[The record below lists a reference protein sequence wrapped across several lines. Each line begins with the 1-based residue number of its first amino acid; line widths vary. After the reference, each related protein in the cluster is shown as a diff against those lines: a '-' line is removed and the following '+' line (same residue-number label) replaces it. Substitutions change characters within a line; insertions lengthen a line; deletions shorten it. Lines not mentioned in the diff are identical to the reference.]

1 MAVVAN
7 TTTENPFGLSDS
19 EAARV
24 RINALRILFTLKA
37 EQDNIEGKIRVREIP
52 IKQTATH

>member
-1 MAVVAN
+1 MAVGAN
-7 TTTENPFGLSDS
+7 TTNENAFGLSEN

-37 EQDNIEGKIRVREIP
+37 EQENMEGKIRVREIQRRA
-52 IKQTATH
+52 I

>member
-1 MAVVAN
+1 MAVGAN
-7 TTTENPFGLSDS
+7 ATKETPFGLSES

-37 EQDNIEGKIRVREIP
+37 EQDNIEGKIRVKEIQRRA
-52 IKQTATH
+52 I

>member
-1 MAVVAN
+1 MERAAM
-7 TTTENPFGLSDS
+7 TTREIPFGLSES

-37 EQDNIEGKIRVREIP
+37 EQENIEGKISVKETSRQKAAVV
-52 IKQTATH
+52 